1 MLHLGI
7 MGQVMLLDSY
17 LCQHDIVFFSSV
29 LQLSF
34 AIYRVAKKWGHR
46 LTTIIL
52 SNLNRFKNCSLEDF
66 LVNL

>member
-17 LCQHDIVFFSSV
+17 LCQHDIAFFSSV

>member
-34 AIYRVAKKWGHR
+34 AIYRVAKKWGLR

>member
-7 MGQVMLLDSY
+7 MGQMMLLDSY

>member
-34 AIYRVAKKWGHR
+34 AIYRVAKKWGHG